1 MRKNIM
7 NNDAKRITAAVLALV
22 LVLAILAIGS
32 KIVDKKS
39 AVDVSE
45 EDELNRNIET
55 FLIIGIDD
63 FSDQKETYDSYNNT
77 MQADYLVL
85 LMFNTRT
92 NEVSA
97 LHINRDTMTP
107 ITILGVL
114 GDKVG
119 KETHQIALSHTYGT
133 GEKDSCLNTV
143 TAVEDLLG
151 IVVDHYARI
160 TMDAIPL
167 LNDAIGGVTLT
178 PTVTITAEAVASNTE
193 ADTEN
198 TETTNNLITEGQ
210 TVTLTG
216 EQALAYVR
224 VRQSVSDGSNLKRM
238 ERQRQYMSA
247 FIEQVKANK
256 DNIDTETLF
265 KDISDKIVS
274 DCSIERLETIFDK
287 SADFTFT
294 EIYTLEGTAQVGDS
308 GYMEY
313 HLDQDKLN
321 ETIKDLFYK

>member
-256 DNIDTETLF
+256 DNIDTESLF
-265 KDISDKIVS
+265 KNISDKIVS

-287 SADFTFT
+287 STDFTFT
-294 EIYTLEGTAQVGDS
+294 EIYTLEGTAKVGDS

>member
-7 NNDAKRITAAVLALV
+7 NNDAKRITSAVLALV

-151 IVVDHYARI
+151 IVIDHYARI

-178 PTVTITAEAVASNTE
+178 PTVTIQT
-193 ADTEN
+193 DTEN

-216 EQALAYVR
+216 DQALAYVR

-294 EIYTLEGTAQVGDS
+294 EIYTLEGTAKVGDS